1 MGIDCLEVF
10 YWFVC
15 GFPHSCPSVLLLPSV
30 HSSVIADLIPAEDR
44 SIYLSRLD
52 ACVTAAFI
60 LGPAIG
66 GILGQVN
73 NHFPLYVA
81 GVASGVAMIV
91 AMIFLNESNPLVI
104 QRRNAK
110 KNSVAVAPTESVAAP
125 ATESAAAPAAESVVE
140 VKEEKKEEAP
150 VEKKKL
156 KVTKTMC
163 LCFCFEFCLRWTVN
177 AFDSRYGIYLTD
189 VFDTPSIVFSSP
201 PSFLS
206 HS

>member
-15 GFPHSCPSVLLLPSV
+15 GFPHSCPSVLLLPSF

-91 AMIFLNESNPLVI
+91 AMIFLKESNPLVI

-110 KNSVAVAPTESVAAP
+110 KNGVTVAPTESV
-125 ATESAAAPAAESVVE
+125 AAPAAESVVE

-201 PSFLS
+201 PPFLS

>member
-15 GFPHSCPSVLLLPSV
+15 GFPHSCSSVLLLPSF

-91 AMIFLNESNPLVI
+91 AMIFLKESNPLVI

-125 ATESAAAPAAESVVE
+125 AAESVVE
-140 VKEEKKEEAP
+140 VKEEKEEAP

>member
-1 MGIDCLEVF
+1 
-10 YWFVC
+10 
-15 GFPHSCPSVLLLPSV
+15 
-30 HSSVIADLIPAEDR
+30 
-44 SIYLSRLD
+44 
-52 ACVTAAFI
+52 
-60 LGPAIG
+60 
-66 GILGQVN
+66 
-73 NHFPLYVA
+73 
-81 GVASGVAMIV
+81 MIV

-110 KNSVAVAPTESVAAP
+110 KNGVAVAPTESV
-125 ATESAAAPAAESVVE
+125 AAPAAESVVE
-140 VKEEKKEEAP
+140 VKEEKEEAP

>member
-1 MGIDCLEVF
+1 M
-10 YWFVC
+10 
-15 GFPHSCPSVLLLPSV
+15 
-30 HSSVIADLIPAEDR
+30 
-44 SIYLSRLD
+44 
-52 ACVTAAFI
+52 
-60 LGPAIG
+60 
-66 GILGQVN
+66 N

-91 AMIFLNESNPLVI
+91 AMIFLKESNPLVI

-125 ATESAAAPAAESVVE
+125 TESAAAPATESVVE